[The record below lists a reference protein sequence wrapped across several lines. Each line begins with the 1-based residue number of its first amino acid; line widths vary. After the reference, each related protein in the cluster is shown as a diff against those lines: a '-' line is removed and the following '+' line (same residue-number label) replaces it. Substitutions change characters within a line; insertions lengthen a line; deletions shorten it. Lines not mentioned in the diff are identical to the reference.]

1 MKWSFGIVSVI
12 LTIVFSYMAIQNNK
26 MAREIT
32 AREFGLKQTTNQSK
46 EVEFKDSFDQE
57 WEKSQKEFN
66 KEWDNWGK

>member
-32 AREFGLKQTTNQSK
+32 AREFGLKQTTNQPK
-46 EVEFKDSFDQE
+46 EIDIKDSFNQE
-57 WEKSQKEFN
+57 WKTSQKEFN
-66 KEWDNWGK
+66 KEWDNFGK